1 MKLLSPLL
9 IIALFFLVSC
19 ETPLYVS
26 VPVEYTPRA
35 YFSKDTTTIAIINQ
49 FDADALK
56 IGNKKKLAAI
66 KAGAYTAIKSAGM
79 QLSQLQHV
87 KTINLAD
94 SADFKPSTDSVKL
107 IVEKYKANYVL
118 VLKNFNA
125 GIGISDINNYTTSY
139 DTNVGVNF
147 LLYES
152 NGIYYKKLNG
162 VANDPKSDEPYM
174 GLLAAIVLQPTVG
187 RNKVAVNQSAEHAVQ
202 NALQDYFPYTIS
214 HNRPLYNDDF
224 LMPAVK
230 EILAQNFDKADG
242 LLQPFLQDKDKHHA
256 SKGAY
261 NLAVV
266 YEAEGDIDAAMDLAQ
281 QALTLDNTNRFA
293 ADLLRDLQGE

>member
-9 IIALFFLVSC
+9 VIALFFLVSC

-35 YFSKDTTTIAIINQ
+35 YFKTDTTTIAIINQ

-66 KAGAYTAIKSAGM
+66 KAGAYTATKSAGM
-79 QLSQLQHV
+79 QLNQLQHV
-87 KTINLAD
+87 KTINLVD
-94 SADFKPSTDSVKL
+94 SADLKPNTDSVKL
-107 IVEKYKANYVL
+107 IAEKYKANYVL

-139 DTNVGVNF
+139 GTNVSVNF

-187 RNKVAVNQSAEHAVQ
+187 RNKVAINQSAEHAVQ
-202 NALQDYFPYTIS
+202 NALQDYFPYTITHS
-214 HNRPLYNDDF
+214 RPLHNDDF

-230 EILAQNFDKADG
+230 EILAQNFDKADS
-242 LLQPFLQDKDKHHA
+242 LLQPFLQDKDKQHA
-256 SKGAY
+256 SKAAY

-266 YEAEGDIDAAMDLAQ
+266 YEAEGDIDAAADLAQ
-281 QALTLDNTNRFA
+281 QALTLNSDNRFA
-293 ADLLRDLQGE
+293 ADLLRDLQSE

>member
-1 MKLLSPLL
+1 MKLLSPLFV
-9 IIALFFLVSC
+9 IVMFFLVSC

-35 YFSKDTTTIAIINQ
+35 YFSKDSTTIAIINQ

-56 IGNKKKLAAI
+56 IGNKRKLAAI
-66 KAGAYTAIKSAGM
+66 KAGAYTATKSAGV
-79 QLSQLQHV
+79 LLNQLQHV
-87 KTINLAD
+87 KTISLVD
-94 SADFKPSTDSVKL
+94 SADFKPNIDSVKL
-107 IVEKYKANYVL
+107 IAEKYKANYVL

-152 NGIYYKKLNG
+152 NGVYYKKLNG
-162 VANDPKSDEPYM
+162 AANDPKSDEPYM

-187 RNKVAVNQSAEHAVQ
+187 RNKVAINSSTEHAVQ
-202 NALQDYFPYTIS
+202 NAFQDYFPYTIT

-230 EILAQNFDKADG
+230 EILAQNFDKADS
-242 LLQPFLQDKDKHHA
+242 LLQPFLQDKDKQRA
-256 SKGAY
+256 SKAAY

-266 YEAEGDIDAAMDLAQ
+266 YEAEGDIDAAMDMAQ
-281 QALTLDNTNRFA
+281 QALTLNNQNRFA
-293 ADLLRDLQGE
+293 AEIQVNLQGE

>member
-107 IVEKYKANYVL
+107 IAEKYKANYVL